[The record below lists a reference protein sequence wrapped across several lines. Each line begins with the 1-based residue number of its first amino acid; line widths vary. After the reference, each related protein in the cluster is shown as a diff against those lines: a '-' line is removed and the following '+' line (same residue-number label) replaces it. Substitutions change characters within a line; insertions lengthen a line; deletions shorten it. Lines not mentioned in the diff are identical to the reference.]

1 MGLQLTVQSSYRW
14 VKRNCQVVRFR
25 DFEQMRARMT
35 QVFLHNKKTQLIS
48 ADSKQ
53 KIEVRGQDLSRI
65 LKIARVLICSVPT

>member
-1 MGLQLTVQSSYRW
+1 M
-14 VKRNCQVVRFR
+14 VKQNCQVVRFR

-53 KIEVRGQDLSRI
+53 KIEVRGQDLYKI
-65 LKIARVLICSVPT
+65 LNEAKRV